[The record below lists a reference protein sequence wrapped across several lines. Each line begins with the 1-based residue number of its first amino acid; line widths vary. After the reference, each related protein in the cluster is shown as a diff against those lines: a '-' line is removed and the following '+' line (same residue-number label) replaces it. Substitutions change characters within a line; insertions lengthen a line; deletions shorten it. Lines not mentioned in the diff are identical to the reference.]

1 MKKIKLDNYE
11 LKLIIYSLNE
21 LRNNLVTENKDFEIV
36 DEVLMKYINVLNK
49 QIKSKQHD
57 YAIFLF
63 LRYEMEVNKLNL
75 KDIENRLKS
84 IVKDNM
90 AKIEYEEF
98 KKKYKDNKRLMKKVD
113 EYVEYIYPLYEYPE
127 EIRKIIYTTN
137 PIESLNSALRKV
149 TRGKGSFINE
159 TALMKVL
166 FLRVEDLQKKWCK
179 GTRNWRNVQNQLGI
193 IFEERYT
200 QYI

>member
-21 LRNNLVTENKDFEIV
+21 LRNNLVAENKDFEIV

-57 YAIFLF
+57 YAIFLC

>member
-21 LRNNLVTENKDFEIV
+21 LRNNLVAENKDFEIV

-57 YAIFLF
+57 YAIFLC

-166 FLRVEDLQKKWCK
+166 FLRVEELQKKWCK

>member
-11 LKLIIYSLNE
+11 LKLIIHSLNE
-21 LRNNLVTENKDFEIV
+21 LRNSLISQNKDYELV
-36 DEVLMKYINVLNK
+36 DEVLIKYINVLNK

-57 YAIFLF
+57 YAIFLC

-98 KKKYKDNKRLMKKVD
+98 KKKYKDNKRLMKK
-113 EYVEYIYPLYEYPE
+113 
-127 EIRKIIYTTN
+127 
-137 PIESLNSALRKV
+137 
-149 TRGKGSFINE
+149 FNE
-159 TALMKVL
+159 
-166 FLRVEDLQKKWCK
+166 
-179 GTRNWRNVQNQLGI
+179 
-193 IFEERYT
+193 
-200 QYI
+200 